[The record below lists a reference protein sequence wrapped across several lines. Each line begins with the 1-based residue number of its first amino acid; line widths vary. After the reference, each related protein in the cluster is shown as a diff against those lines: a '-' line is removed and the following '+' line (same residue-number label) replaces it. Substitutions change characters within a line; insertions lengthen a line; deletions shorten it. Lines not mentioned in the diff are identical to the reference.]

1 MTDDFKDLYDRLK
14 KEVEISEDI
23 KWELGH
29 VCNYMWEHKLS
40 MISMGYATGVK
51 FKLTMEVE
59 DDKG

>member
-14 KEVEISEDI
+14 KEVEISEEI
-23 KWELGH
+23 KRELGH

-40 MISMGYATGVK
+40 MISMGYTTGVK

-59 DDKG
+59 DETE